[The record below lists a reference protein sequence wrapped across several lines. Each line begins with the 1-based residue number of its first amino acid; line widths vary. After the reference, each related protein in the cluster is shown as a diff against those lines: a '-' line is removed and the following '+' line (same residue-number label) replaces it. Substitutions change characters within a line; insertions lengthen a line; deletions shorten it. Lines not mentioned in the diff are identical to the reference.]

1 MTSPDGWR
9 RVGREKRMTA
19 EMEYSWEIHCIVTKK
34 KKKNAEC
41 KFELVVVPPLHDAK
55 PGRFSKSNTVSMVSF

>member
-9 RVGREKRMTA
+9 RVGRGKRMKA
-19 EMEYSWEIHCIVTKK
+19 EMEYSWEMHCIVTV
-34 KKKNAEC
+34 KKNAEC

-55 PGRFSKSNTVSMVSF
+55 PGRFSKSNTGNF